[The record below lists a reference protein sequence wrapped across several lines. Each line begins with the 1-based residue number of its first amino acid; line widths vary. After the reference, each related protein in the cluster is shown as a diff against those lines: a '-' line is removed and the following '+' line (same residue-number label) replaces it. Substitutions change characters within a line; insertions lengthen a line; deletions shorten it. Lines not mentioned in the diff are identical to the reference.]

1 MWQGLECEA
10 VRCRGRGCVHGQRAG
25 LSDGE
30 AKLWLEGSG
39 LGWGVGLPVEGQ
51 SLRQRE
57 GLWMEGWGLG

>member
-30 AKLWLEGSG
+30 AKLWLEGFRSG
-39 LGWGVGLPVEGQ
+39 VEGGAA
-51 SLRQRE
+51 S
-57 GLWMEGWGLG
+57 